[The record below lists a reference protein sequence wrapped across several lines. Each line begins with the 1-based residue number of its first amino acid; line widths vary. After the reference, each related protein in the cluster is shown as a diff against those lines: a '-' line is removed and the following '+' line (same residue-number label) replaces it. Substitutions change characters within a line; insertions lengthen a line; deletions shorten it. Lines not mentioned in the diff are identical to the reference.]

1 MTAILSTV
9 PRTHDTP
16 HQQCEQCSYPPFN
29 ECCDRCTARAAFLA
43 HVLAPLTPAPAAL
56 ARAA

>member
-1 MTAILSTV
+1 MTAILATV

-43 HVLAPLTPAPAAL
+43 HVLAPLGSEPVAL